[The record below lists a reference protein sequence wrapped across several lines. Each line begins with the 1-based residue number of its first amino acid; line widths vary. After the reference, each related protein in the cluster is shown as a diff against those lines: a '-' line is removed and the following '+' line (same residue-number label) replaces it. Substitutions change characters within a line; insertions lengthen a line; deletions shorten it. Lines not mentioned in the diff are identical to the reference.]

1 MHFFCCSY
9 WQLVKLTHWLQVS
22 LQRHFANGYKN
33 IFQSLNFLKMVRKFG
48 KSFQINLNNV
58 DVFMKV
64 SIFTLWLFADRGRRT
79 ALIDGNMWNYSPSLN
94 TFIFLISHI
103 HRYGDCGKLSSVCNQ
118 VFQDS
123 SSQQSSQPRSHPSSQ
138 PFRPRS
144 ATPTAP
150 ATPSSP
156 MASALLN
163 ELSYWRQIDCV

>member
-1 MHFFCCSY
+1 MHFLLLL
-9 WQLVKLTHWLQVS
+9 QLLTIGKTDPLTAVS

-79 ALIDGNMWNYSPSLN
+79 ALIDGNMWNCSPSLN
-94 TFIFLISHI
+94 PFIFLISHI

-123 SSQQSSQPRSHPSSQ
+123 SSQQSSQTTVHRHC
-138 PFRPRS
+138 
-144 ATPTAP
+144 A
-150 ATPSSP
+150 
-156 MASALLN
+156 
-163 ELSYWRQIDCV
+163 